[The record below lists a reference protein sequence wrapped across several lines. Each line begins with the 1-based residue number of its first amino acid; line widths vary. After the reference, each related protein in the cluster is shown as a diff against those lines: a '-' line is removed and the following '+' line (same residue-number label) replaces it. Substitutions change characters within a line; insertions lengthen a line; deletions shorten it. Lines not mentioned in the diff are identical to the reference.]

1 MLNLVRK
8 VFFINYLCVIE
19 VFREKW
25 VLFLRKLWKPLR
37 KKLNNSEKMEKM
49 MNCSFFEK
57 KEKQSAHQVETQ
69 F

>member
-49 MNCSFFEK
+49 EQYVSKFAVQGFEIY
-57 KEKQSAHQVETQ
+57 
-69 F
+69 